1 MDASVAEPPTLA
13 CALAVEERAAVRAG
27 ARSRRVGLGARER
40 IPEGRLVSFGL
51 AGALVSGLEPGTLLT
66 ARRVVDAEGTVLWE
80 DEPLR
85 VPGALTAI
93 VCDAGRIVDD
103 PVERRELARST
114 GAAAVDTESATLAA
128 TGRLAGVVRAI
139 SDTPEQPVGR
149 LAHAATRDG
158 AHRLARG
165 RAGSHLGAARDAA
178 HRPGHA
184 ASAREPP
191 QRRRRARLGGGT
203 VSKRVLVASP
213 RSFCAGVVR
222 AIDIVEELLKRHG
235 PPVYVRHE
243 IVHNVH
249 VVRDLEERGAV
260 FVKSE
265 EDVPEGA
272 LVVLSAHGVAPKVYE
287 KCAERGPP
295 GRRRRVPARLQGA
308 RGGAPL
314 RGAGATRSRSSG
326 TRATSRSRARWAR
339 RPDSIVLV
347 ETPEDVEALELE
359 EGQRLAYLT
368 QTTLSLDD
376 TAEVVDA
383 LRERVPDLVGP
394 PSADIC
400 YATQNRQDAVK
411 HICDEATLVL
421 VVGSKASSNANRLVE
436 VAHSKG
442 ADAYLIDDE
451 TDLELDWLEGHET
464 VGLTAGASSPEVLV
478 ERVVDR
484 LAELG
489 FTERENVEIAREDV
503 FFRLPASLR

>member
-1 MDASVAEPPTLA
+1 M
-13 CALAVEERAAVRAG
+13 
-27 ARSRRVGLGARER
+27 
-40 IPEGRLVSFGL
+40 
-51 AGALVSGLEPGTLLT
+51 
-66 ARRVVDAEGTVLWE
+66 
-80 DEPLR
+80 
-85 VPGALTAI
+85 
-93 VCDAGRIVDD
+93 
-103 PVERRELARST
+103 
-114 GAAAVDTESATLAA
+114 
-128 TGRLAGVVRAI
+128 
-139 SDTPEQPVGR
+139 
-149 LAHAATRDG
+149 
-158 AHRLARG
+158 
-165 RAGSHLGAARDAA
+165 
-178 HRPGHA
+178 
-184 ASAREPP
+184 
-191 QRRRRARLGGGT
+191 
-203 VSKRVLVASP
+203 SKRVLVASP

-260 FVKSE
+260 FVESE

-287 KCAERGPP
+287 KCKERG
-295 GRRRRVPARLQGA
+295 LQIVDA
-308 RGGAPL
+308 VCPL
-314 RGAGATRSRSSG
+314 VSKVHAE
-326 TRATSRSRARWAR
+326 AR
-339 RPDSIVLV
+339 RYAAGGHTIALVGHAGHVEVEGTMGEAPDSIVLV
-347 ETPEDVEALELE
+347 ETPEDARALELE
-359 EGQRLAYLT
+359 EGQKVAYLT

-376 TAEVVDA
+376 TADVVDA

-411 HICDEATLVL
+411 HICNEATLVL
-421 VVGSKASSNANRLVE
+421 VVGSAASSNANRLVE

-442 ADAYLIDDE
+442 AEAYLIDDE
-451 TDLELDWLEGHET
+451 TDLEVEWLEGHET

-489 FTERENVEIAREDV
+489 YGQRENVEITREDV

>member
-1 MDASVAEPPTLA
+1 
-13 CALAVEERAAVRAG
+13 
-27 ARSRRVGLGARER
+27 
-40 IPEGRLVSFGL
+40 
-51 AGALVSGLEPGTLLT
+51 
-66 ARRVVDAEGTVLWE
+66 
-80 DEPLR
+80 
-85 VPGALTAI
+85 
-93 VCDAGRIVDD
+93 
-103 PVERRELARST
+103 
-114 GAAAVDTESATLAA
+114 
-128 TGRLAGVVRAI
+128 
-139 SDTPEQPVGR
+139 
-149 LAHAATRDG
+149 
-158 AHRLARG
+158 
-165 RAGSHLGAARDAA
+165 
-178 HRPGHA
+178 
-184 ASAREPP
+184 
-191 QRRRRARLGGGT
+191 

-260 FVKSE
+260 FVESE

-272 LVVLSAHGVAPKVYE
+272 LVVLSAHGVAPRVYE
-287 KCAERGPP
+287 KCAERGLQVVDAVCPLVSKVHAEA
-295 GRRRRVPARLQGA
+295 RRYAA
-308 RGGAPL
+308 RGHRIALVGHPGHVEVEGTMGEAPE
-314 RGAGATRSRSSG
+314 
-326 TRATSRSRARWAR
+326 
-339 RPDSIVLV
+339 SIVLV
-347 ETPEDVEALELE
+347 ETPEDVESIELE
-359 EGQRLAYLT
+359 EGQQLAYLT

-376 TAEVVDA
+376 TADVVDA

-411 HICDEATLVL
+411 HICEEATLVL

-451 TDLELDWLEGHET
+451 TDLEVEWLEGHET
-464 VGLTAGASSPEVLV
+464 VGLTAGASSPDVLV

-489 FTERENVEIAREDV
+489 YPERENVEIAREDV

>member
-1 MDASVAEPPTLA
+1 M
-13 CALAVEERAAVRAG
+13 
-27 ARSRRVGLGARER
+27 
-40 IPEGRLVSFGL
+40 
-51 AGALVSGLEPGTLLT
+51 
-66 ARRVVDAEGTVLWE
+66 
-80 DEPLR
+80 
-85 VPGALTAI
+85 
-93 VCDAGRIVDD
+93 
-103 PVERRELARST
+103 
-114 GAAAVDTESATLAA
+114 
-128 TGRLAGVVRAI
+128 
-139 SDTPEQPVGR
+139 
-149 LAHAATRDG
+149 
-158 AHRLARG
+158 
-165 RAGSHLGAARDAA
+165 
-178 HRPGHA
+178 
-184 ASAREPP
+184 
-191 QRRRRARLGGGT
+191 
-203 VSKRVLVASP
+203 SKRVLVASP

-260 FVKSE
+260 FVESE

-272 LVVLSAHGVAPKVYE
+272 LVVLSAHGVAPRVYE
-287 KCAERGPP
+287 KCAERGLQVVDAVCPLVSKVHAEA
-295 GRRRRVPARLQGA
+295 RRYAA
-308 RGGAPL
+308 RGHKIALVGHAGHVEVEGTMGEAPE
-314 RGAGATRSRSSG
+314 
-326 TRATSRSRARWAR
+326 
-339 RPDSIVLV
+339 SIVLV
-347 ETPEDVEALELE
+347 ETPEDVESIELE

-376 TAEVVDA
+376 TADVVDA

-411 HICDEATLVL
+411 HICEEATLVL

-451 TDLELDWLEGHET
+451 TDLEVEWLEGHET

-489 FTERENVEIAREDV
+489 YAERENVEIAREDV

>member
-1 MDASVAEPPTLA
+1 M
-13 CALAVEERAAVRAG
+13 
-27 ARSRRVGLGARER
+27 
-40 IPEGRLVSFGL
+40 
-51 AGALVSGLEPGTLLT
+51 
-66 ARRVVDAEGTVLWE
+66 
-80 DEPLR
+80 
-85 VPGALTAI
+85 
-93 VCDAGRIVDD
+93 
-103 PVERRELARST
+103 
-114 GAAAVDTESATLAA
+114 
-128 TGRLAGVVRAI
+128 
-139 SDTPEQPVGR
+139 
-149 LAHAATRDG
+149 
-158 AHRLARG
+158 
-165 RAGSHLGAARDAA
+165 
-178 HRPGHA
+178 
-184 ASAREPP
+184 
-191 QRRRRARLGGGT
+191 
-203 VSKRVLVASP
+203 SKRVLVAGP

-260 FVKSE
+260 FVESE

-287 KCAERGPP
+287 KCAERGLQVVDAVCPLVSKVHAEA
-295 GRRRRVPARLQGA
+295 RRYAA
-308 RGGAPL
+308 RGHKIALVGH
-314 RGAGATRSRSSG
+314 AGHVEVEG
-326 TRATSRSRARWAR
+326 TMGEA
-339 RPDSIVLV
+339 PDSIVLV
-347 ETPEDVEALELE
+347 ETPEDVESIELE

-376 TAEVVDA
+376 TADVVDA
-383 LRERVPDLVGP
+383 LRETRPDLVGP

-411 HICDEATLVL
+411 RICEEATLVL

-451 TDLELDWLEGHET
+451 TDLELGWLEGHET

-489 FTERENVEIAREDV
+489 YAERENVEIAREDV